1 MTTRSPRVGPSTP
14 EREERQADELDRHY
28 TTLVLHPSLA
38 AATYRGLTDGT
49 PKPAYDALRSL
60 VRGDWWLPST
70 AFRTDETGSFV
81 LDAYAGEYTISARGG
96 QAPLTLAAGTPE
108 VIVPLPSAG
117 DPLT

>member
-49 PKPAYDALRSL
+49 PKPAYDAPRSRA
-60 VRGDWWLPST
+60 VDRPRSPLPP
-70 AFRTDETGSFV
+70 AHPGGGS
-81 LDAYAGEYTISARGG
+81 
-96 QAPLTLAAGTPE
+96 
-108 VIVPLPSAG
+108 PLPSAG
-117 DPLT
+117 DPLTWLKATAAIGLVEGIAVG